1 MKLLFFSSLFII
13 FSLAELSA
21 QWDNNIVCPGDS
33 SHCPWIDT
41 VSERKVQLSF
51 KHDQYAYVTYRYRIC
66 NGVLEVDVLSVT
78 TIDNAGNFR
87 TFSIEHYE
95 FKTLRSAV
103 ELGVMTDHFRQI
115 GIGNLPRNTGG
126 DTTNCADTATYV
138 SFFSASCGIFV
149 NCTYERTN
157 ASRSCENGYNPPYPE
172 IIQNGLPKVVYSKW
186 QPCGYNCCKKT
197 YRICRSLS
205 STGGATSNS
214 QAQSSILRITES
226 QITSVT
232 NCSLQ
237 SKYGSKPCYT
247 NCWNNP

>member
-1 MKLLFFSSLFII
+1 L
-13 FSLAELSA
+13 
-21 QWDNNIVCPGDS
+21 
-33 SHCPWIDT
+33 
-41 VSERKVQLSF
+41 
-51 KHDQYAYVTYRYRIC
+51 

-78 TIDNAGNFR
+78 TIDNAGDLL

-95 FKTLRSAV
+95 FKSLRSAV
-103 ELGVMTDHFRQI
+103 ELGVMTDHEREI
-115 GIGNLPRNTGG
+115 GIPGLPTIIPGKLDYSCT
-126 DTTNCADTATYV
+126 DTVTYV
-138 SFFSASCGIFV
+138 NFFTASCGIFV
-149 NCTYERTN
+149 NCTFRRTS
-157 ASRSCENGYNPPYPE
+157 SRRTCDRGYDPSWHPDFVDTM
-172 IIQNGLPKVVYSKW
+172 PKVTYQKW

-226 QITSVT
+226 EITSVT
-232 NCSLQ
+232 DCSLQ